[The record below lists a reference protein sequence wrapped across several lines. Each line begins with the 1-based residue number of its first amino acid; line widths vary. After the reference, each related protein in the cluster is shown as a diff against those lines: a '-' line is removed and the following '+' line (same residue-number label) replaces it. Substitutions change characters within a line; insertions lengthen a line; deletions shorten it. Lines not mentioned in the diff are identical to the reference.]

1 MCVSLAF
8 RKPLPSPPLKG
19 RGEKSLLLGGDLEEA
34 YIPEKPYLTWMGM
47 AALMYVL
54 HVVFGMKHEL
64 MLCEPNEKDGAFLLD
79 DIMQAGNFGH
89 HDARNKKFDMGSY
102 WQNFFG
108 IMGRNI
114 AYFRFAPWNWLMSP
128 MWRVYHF
135 VWRKVNRYE

>member
-1 MCVSLAF
+1 
-8 RKPLPSPPLKG
+8 
-19 RGEKSLLLGGDLEEA
+19 
-34 YIPEKPYLTWMGM
+34 M

-64 MLCEPNEKDGAFLLD
+64 MLCEPNEKAGAFLLD

-89 HDARNKKFDMGSY
+89 HDARNKKFDMESY

>member
-1 MCVSLAF
+1 
-8 RKPLPSPPLKG
+8 
-19 RGEKSLLLGGDLEEA
+19 
-34 YIPEKPYLTWMGM
+34 M

-108 IMGRNI
+108 IMRNI

>member
-1 MCVSLAF
+1 
-8 RKPLPSPPLKG
+8 
-19 RGEKSLLLGGDLEEA
+19 
-34 YIPEKPYLTWMGM
+34 M

-102 WQNFFG
+102 WQNFLASWAETLPISVLLHG
-108 IMGRNI
+108 IG
-114 AYFRFAPWNWLMSP
+114 
-128 MWRVYHF
+128 
-135 VWRKVNRYE
+135 